1 MRLYAVD
8 FLKRLYTS
16 VSPFLGSNTELGL
29 GLGIISDVTVL
40 TMFFQLL
47 ITLSEQLRSTAL

>member
-1 MRLYAVD
+1 MRLHAVD

-29 GLGIISDVTVL
+29 GLGIISDVIVL

-47 ITLSEQLRSTAL
+47 ITL